1 LSGKKEEAR
10 QVLHSL
16 TIKSQQSYVSAYAL
30 AVIHLSLGDKEE
42 ALRLLERSY
51 EDGAA
56 FDTGVFG
63 SIKID
68 RRLDP
73 LRGDPRFEKLIE
85 RIFSARP
92 GD

>member
-1 LSGKKEEAR
+1 M
-10 QVLHSL
+10 
-16 TIKSQQSYVSAYAL
+16 
-30 AVIHLSLGDKEE
+30 
-42 ALRLLERSY
+42 LEQSY

-73 LRGDPRFEKLIE
+73 LKDDPRFKKLIE
-85 RIFSARP
+85 RIFSAKP
-92 GD
+92 KE